1 MKVVLNNRVV
11 ILSLYILLIVC
22 MGIATIMGNADET
35 VDIYG
40 SWWFCSLWG
49 MLTLCSIFYLIGRKI
64 YRRVAVAAL
73 HLSFVVILIGALTTR
88 LTSAEG
94 TVHLRIGEDVTAY
107 MDKDSVEH
115 QLPFVLRLTDF
126 EIQYYP
132 GTDGI
137 MDYRA
142 EINVKKP
149 DETAEISVSMN
160 NIGKAE
166 GYRFYQSSYDSD
178 SQGTVLI
185 VAYDPYGIAIT
196 YTGYLILFA
205 SLVWTLLSRQTKM
218 RRYYRI
224 ATKAAVVFLM
234 LFAMVPGVKAQEGIT
249 RIDPKI
255 ADEMGEIAVLYN
267 GRICPLN
274 TPATEFVTKLCGKSS
289 WNGFSANEIF
299 AGWMIYY
306 TEWETQRIIEV
317 KSKAVQRLIGISDKW
332 ACVKDFYNA
341 DNSYKLSGKSNDASI
356 PESERKAIR
365 DVDEKIQVITM
376 FYNSE
381 MLHIFPLSDGKS
393 LKWYTPG
400 STELPRG
407 VGGEEFQFINHAMDY
422 LVKYILTNNTEGA
435 ESIISK
441 IRLYQKDKAG
451 SVFPSAFRMKMEIAY
466 NSLHSARWVTFLC
479 LALAFAFCFLSFR
492 RTESKWT
499 GRLSTYYIIGQT
511 AFLTVMLALRW
522 SVSGH
527 IPLSN
532 GYETMLFMAWTV
544 LVITLAVMRKA
555 PIFRAFG
562 PIVSSL
568 CMLVATLATGSP
580 QVTPLMP
587 VLQSPLLSVHVALVM
602 MAYSLF
608 AVVALIAMRAIWLCR
623 KGETMES
630 ERLSALSRLLLYP
643 GTGLLAG
650 GIFIGAVWA
659 NVSWGTYWSWDPKET
674 WALITLLV
682 YAVPLHETPLDSPSH
697 PQRYHL
703 YVLTAFLSILMT
715 YFGVNYFLV
724 GMHSYVG

>member
-11 ILSLYILLIVC
+11 ILSLYMLLIAC
-22 MGIATIMGNADET
+22 MGIATIMGNGDET
-35 VDIYG
+35 VEIYG
-40 SWWFCSLWG
+40 SWWFPCLWGILALCSL
-49 MLTLCSIFYLIGRKI
+49 FYLVEKKT
-64 YRRVAVAAL
+64 YRRMAVMML

-88 LTSAEG
+88 LTSSEG

-107 MDKDSVEH
+107 VDNDSVSH
-115 QLPFVLRLTDF
+115 SLPFAMRLTDF
-126 EIQYYP
+126 EIIYYP

-137 MDYRA
+137 MDYKA
-142 EINVKKP
+142 EISVVKP
-149 DETAEISVSMN
+149 DETAEICVSMN

-178 SQGTVLI
+178 SNGTVLI

-196 YTGYLILFA
+196 YIGYVMLFL
-205 SLVWTLLSRQTKM
+205 SLLWTLFSRQTKM
-218 RRYYRI
+218 RHYYRI

-234 LFAMVPGVKAQEGIT
+234 LFAMVPGIKAQDNIT
-249 RIDPKI
+249 KIDPEI
-255 ADEMGEIAVLYN
+255 ADEMGKIAVLYQ

-306 TEWETQRIIEV
+306 TEWETQPIIEV
-317 KSKAVQRLIGISDKW
+317 KSKAVQRMIGIDDKW

-341 DNSYKLSGKSNDASI
+341 DNSYKLSGKSNDTSI

-393 LKWYTPG
+393 LRWYTPG
-400 STELPRG
+400 STDLPQG
-407 VGGEEFQFINHAMDY
+407 VGGAEFQFINHAMDY
-422 LVKYILTNNTEGA
+422 LVRYILANDVEGA
-435 ESIISK
+435 KGIISK
-441 IRLYQKDKAG
+441 IGLYQKDKAG
-451 SVFPSAFRMKMEIAY
+451 KVLPSAFEIKMEIAY

-492 RTESKWT
+492 KAESKWLA
-499 GRLSTYYIIGQT
+499 RLSTYYIIGQT
-511 AFLTVMLALRW
+511 AFLTVILALRW

-544 LVITLAVMRKA
+544 LVMTLAVMRKA
-555 PIFRAFG
+555 PIFKAFG

-608 AVVALIAMRAIWLCR
+608 AVVALIAMRSIWLCR
-623 KGETMES
+623 QGGSMEY
-630 ERLSALSRLLLYP
+630 ERLTALSRLLLYP
-643 GTGLLAG
+643 AVALLAG

-682 YAVPLHETPLDSPSH
+682 YAIPLHETPLDSPAH

-703 YVLTAFLSILMT
+703 YVLSAFLTILMT

>member
-1 MKVVLNNRVV
+1 MVVLRPV
-11 ILSLYILLIVC
+11 
-22 MGIATIMGNADET
+22 GNADVILHFLSHRQE
-35 VDIYG
+35 
-40 SWWFCSLWG
+40 
-49 MLTLCSIFYLIGRKI
+49 I

-115 QLPFVLRLTDF
+115 QLPFTMRLTDF
-126 EIQYYP
+126 QIQYYP

-137 MDYRA
+137 MDYKA
-142 EINVKKP
+142 EINVEKS
-149 DETAEISVSMN
+149 DETAKISVSMN

-166 GYRFYQSSYDSD
+166 
-178 SQGTVLI
+178 
-185 VAYDPYGIAIT
+185 
-196 YTGYLILFA
+196 
-205 SLVWTLLSRQTKM
+205 
-218 RRYYRI
+218 
-224 ATKAAVVFLM
+224 
-234 LFAMVPGVKAQEGIT
+234 
-249 RIDPKI
+249 
-255 ADEMGEIAVLYN
+255 
-267 GRICPLN
+267 
-274 TPATEFVTKLCGKSS
+274 
-289 WNGFSANEIF
+289 
-299 AGWMIYY
+299 
-306 TEWETQRIIEV
+306 
-317 KSKAVQRLIGISDKW
+317 
-332 ACVKDFYNA
+332 
-341 DNSYKLSGKSNDASI
+341 
-356 PESERKAIR
+356 
-365 DVDEKIQVITM
+365 
-376 FYNSE
+376 
-381 MLHIFPLSDGKS
+381 GKS

-422 LVKYILTNNTEGA
+422 LVKYILANDIEGA
-435 ESIISK
+435 KGIISK
-441 IRLYQKDKAG
+441 IGLYQKDKAG
-451 SVFPSAFRMKMEIAY
+451 KVLPSAFKIKMEIAY

-492 RTESKWT
+492 KAKSKWLA
-499 GRLSTYYIIGQT
+499 RLSTYYIIGQT

-544 LVITLAVMRKA
+544 LVMTLAVMRKA
-555 PIFRAFG
+555 PIFKAFG

-608 AVVALIAMRAIWLCR
+608 AVVALIAMRSIWLCR
-623 KGETMES
+623 QGGSMEY
-630 ERLSALSRLLLYP
+630 ERLTALSRLLLYP
-643 GTGLLAG
+643 AVALLAG

-682 YAVPLHETPLDSPSH
+682 YAIPLHETPLDSPAH

-703 YVLTAFLSILMT
+703 YVLSAFLTILMT

>member
-40 SWWFCSLWG
+40 SWWFCGLWG
-49 MLTLCSIFYLIGRKI
+49 MLTLCSISYFVSRKI

-107 MDKDSVEH
+107 MDNDSVEH
-115 QLPFVLRLTDF
+115 QLPFALRLTDF

-137 MDYRA
+137 MDYKA

-234 LFAMVPGVKAQEGIT
+234 LFAMVTGVKAQEGIT

-289 WNGFSANEIF
+289 WRGYSANEIF

-306 TEWETQRIIEV
+306 TQWETQPIIEV
-317 KSKAVQRLIGISDKW
+317 KSKAVQRMIGIDDKW

-393 LKWYTPG
+393 LRWYTPG
-400 STELPRG
+400 STDLPQG
-407 VGGEEFQFINHAMDY
+407 VGGAEFQFINHAMDY
-422 LVKYILTNNTEGA
+422 LVKYILANDTEGA

-451 SVFPSAFRMKMEIAY
+451 KLLPSAFRMKMETAY
-466 NSLHSARWVTFLC
+466 NGLHSARWVTFLC

-492 RTESKWT
+492 KAESKWLA
-499 GRLSTYYIIGQT
+499 RLSTYYIIGQT
-511 AFLTVMLALRW
+511 AFLTVILALRW

-623 KGETMES
+623 KGKTMES

-643 GTGLLAG
+643 GVGLLAG

-703 YVLTAFLSILMT
+703 YVLTAFLTILMT